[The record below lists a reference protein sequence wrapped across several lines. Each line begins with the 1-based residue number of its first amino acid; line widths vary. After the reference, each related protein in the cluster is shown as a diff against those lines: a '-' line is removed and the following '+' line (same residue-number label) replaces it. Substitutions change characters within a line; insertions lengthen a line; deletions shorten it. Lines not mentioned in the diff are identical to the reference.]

1 VFSGSEAISMD
12 AKGRLA
18 IPARY
23 RAGLDAAC
31 KGHLV
36 VTAHHIERCLLV
48 YPEPLYQEL
57 AEKVKALPNIQS
69 KGVRRLQ
76 RLLLGYATPLEM
88 DSNGRILL
96 SPTLRDYAGLDK
108 GLMISGVG
116 DKLEI
121 WNESSWSAWLDE
133 AADAADLP
141 QEALSLNL

>member
-1 VFSGSEAISMD
+1 MD

-23 RAGLDAAC
+23 RAELDAAC

-36 VTAHHIERCLLV
+36 VTAHHTERCLLV
-48 YPEPLYQEL
+48 YPEPLYLEL
-57 AEKVKALPNIQS
+57 AEQVKKLPNIQS
-69 KGVRRLQ
+69 RGVRRLQ
-76 RLLLGYATPLEM
+76 RLVLGYATPLEM
-88 DSNGRILL
+88 DQNGRILL

-121 WNESSWSAWLDE
+121 WNESSWSQWLDE
-133 AADAADLP
+133 AAEADDLP
-141 QEALSLNL
+141 DEALTLNL